1 MDKFNCSSNDS
12 INATIENLPITPIT
26 IGYAIAGILL
36 VWIFSIYIIYLVYH
50 IIKYIQEKPPN
61 LQTMLDGFYVQL
73 FVSWIIG
80 AGMTM
85 ILGLSI
91 ELGSLNIQN
100 EIVTE
105 IVAWLYYSSTLF
117 MSVSLGTSSV
127 ARILLILWPSQ
138 VQDLDDGKAWLVNG

>member
-1 MDKFNCSSNDS
+1 MDKFNCSRNIS
-12 INATIENLPITPIT
+12 INATIEDLPITPLS

-91 ELGSLNIQN
+91 ELGSMNIQN

-127 ARILLILWPSQ
+127 ARILLILWPSY

>member
-1 MDKFNCSSNDS
+1 MDRFNCSRNIS
-12 INATIENLPITPIT
+12 INATIENLPITPMS
-26 IGYAIAGILL
+26 IGYTIAGILL

-91 ELGSLNIQN
+91 ELGSMNIQS

>member
-1 MDKFNCSSNDS
+1 
-12 INATIENLPITPIT
+12 
-26 IGYAIAGILL
+26 
-36 VWIFSIYIIYLVYH
+36 
-50 IIKYIQEKPPN
+50 
-61 LQTMLDGFYVQL
+61 MLDGFYVQL

-91 ELGSLNIQN
+91 ELGSMNIQS

-127 ARILLILWPSQ
+127 ARILLVLWPSQ